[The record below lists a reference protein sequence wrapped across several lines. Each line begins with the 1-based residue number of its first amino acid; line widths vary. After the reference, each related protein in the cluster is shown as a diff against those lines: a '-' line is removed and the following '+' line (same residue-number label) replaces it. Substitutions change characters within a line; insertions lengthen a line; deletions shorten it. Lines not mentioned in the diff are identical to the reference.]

1 MLRNFIWVCLRKDEA
16 HLKKL
21 DLIVAEKGGYRVC
34 MTKYFNSLETRSD
47 DQRISD
53 LSKELPSQIQN
64 AKENSKAFQKILSD
78 VDYRDVS
85 SLEDLTR
92 LPVLRKSELVKL
104 QAEDPPL
111 GGLIAGSVNDLNQI
125 FQSPGPIYEPG
136 MTKKDWWRSARALNA
151 AGIGKGDIVQ
161 NCFSYHFT
169 PAGMLSEQ
177 GILAVGATV
186 FPAGTGQTELQAR
199 AASEIGVTAYIGVPD
214 FLQII
219 LDKGDELGLDLSK
232 IKKALVGGGP
242 LFPKTRKSYKD
253 RGILCLQNYGTADLG
268 NVAYETV
275 ADAPMIVDEG
285 VIVEIVTPGTGDPV
299 KEGEIGEVI
308 VTTLNRDYPLIRF
321 ATGDL
326 SAFASGKSECGRTNV
341 RIVGWRGRA
350 DQTTKIKGMFVRPE
364 QVADLVARSP
374 EIRKARVNVTRSENN
389 DVMTVLLEIEG
400 EVNKDY
406 DSIVKEMLKLKG
418 DVQTC
423 APGTLPNDGKVID
436 DQRKFD

>member
-1 MLRNFIWVCLRKDEA
+1 
-16 HLKKL
+16 
-21 DLIVAEKGGYRVC
+21 
-34 MTKYFNSLETRSD
+34 MTKYYDNLETRSHD
-47 DQRISD
+47 ERTTD
-53 LSKELPSQIQN
+53 LSKQLPSQIQN
-64 AKENSKAFQKILSD
+64 AKENSEAFSKILYDIDHQEIESI
-78 VDYRDVS
+78 
-85 SLEDLTR
+85 EDLTK
-92 LPVLRKSELVKL
+92 LPVLRKSELVRL
-104 QAEDPPL
+104 QAESPPL
-111 GGLIAGSVNDLNQI
+111 GGLIAGAVRDFNQI

-136 MTKKDWWRSARALNA
+136 MVKKDWWRSARALNA

-242 LFPKTRKSYKD
+242 LFPKTRQNYKD
-253 RGILCLQNYGTADLG
+253 RDIICLQNYGTADLG
-268 NVAYETV
+268 NVAYETLP
-275 ADAPMIVDEG
+275 DAPMVVDEG
-285 VIVEIVTPGTGDPV
+285 VIVEVVTPGTGNPV
-299 KEGEIGEVI
+299 ADGEIGEVL
-308 VTTLNRDYPLIRF
+308 VTSLNPDYPLIRF

-326 SAFASGKSECGRTNV
+326 SAVAPGKSECGRTNV

-374 EIRKARVNVTRSENN
+374 EIKKARVNVSRSDNN
-389 DVMTVLLEIEG
+389 DVMSVLLEIEG
-400 EVNKDY
+400 ATNKDY
-406 DSIVKEMLKLKG
+406 DSLSLIH
-418 DVQTC
+418 
-423 APGTLPNDGKVID
+423 I
-436 DQRKFD
+436 

>member
-1 MLRNFIWVCLRKDEA
+1 
-16 HLKKL
+16 
-21 DLIVAEKGGYRVC
+21 
-34 MTKYFNSLETRSD
+34 MTNYFDNLETRSGD
-47 DQRISD
+47 ERATD
-53 LSKELPSQIQN
+53 LSKQLWAQIEN
-64 AKENSKAFQKILSD
+64 AKKNSKAFKQILKE
-78 VDYRDVS
+78 VDPADIKS
-85 SLEDLTR
+85 IEDLTR

-111 GGLIAGSVNDLNQI
+111 GGLIAGSVQDLNQI

-136 MTKKDWWRSARALNA
+136 MTKKDWWRSARALTA

-242 LFPKTRKSYKD
+242 LFPKTRESYKE

-268 NVAYETV
+268 NVAYETI

-285 VIVEIVTPGTGDPV
+285 VIVEIVTPGTGDRVPV
-299 KEGEIGEVI
+299 GEIGEVL
-308 VTTLNRDYPLIRF
+308 VTTLNKDYPLIRF

-364 QVADLVARSP
+364 QVADLVARAS
-374 EIRKARVNVTRSENN
+374 EIKKARVNVTRSDNN
-389 DVMTVLLEIEG
+389 DVMSVLLEIEG
-400 EVNKDY
+400 ETNKDY
-406 DSIVKEMLKLKG
+406 DTFVKEILKLKG
-418 DVQTC
+418 EVQIVE
-423 APGTLPNDGKVID
+423 PGSLPNDGKVID
-436 DQRKFD
+436 DQRTFN

>member
-1 MLRNFIWVCLRKDEA
+1 
-16 HLKKL
+16 
-21 DLIVAEKGGYRVC
+21 
-34 MTKYFNSLETRSD
+34 MTKYYDNLETRSHD
-47 DQRISD
+47 ERTTD
-53 LSKELPSQIQN
+53 LSKQLPSQIQN
-64 AKENSKAFQKILSD
+64 AKEKSEAFGKILAD
-78 VDYRDVS
+78 VHHQDIVS
-85 SLEDLTR
+85 IDNLKT
-92 LPVLRKSELVKL
+92 LPVLRKSELVRL
-104 QAEDPPL
+104 QAENPPL
-111 GGLIAGSVNDLNQI
+111 GGLIAGNVHDFNQV

-136 MTKKDWWRSARALNA
+136 MVKKDWWRSARALNA

-232 IKKALVGGGP
+232 VKKALVGGGP
-242 LFPKTRKSYKD
+242 LFPKTRQNYKD
-253 RGILCLQNYGTADLG
+253 RGIMCLQNYGTADLG
-268 NVAYETV
+268 NVAYETLP
-275 ADAPMIVDEG
+275 DAPMVVDEG
-285 VIVEIVTPGTGDPV
+285 VIVEVVTPGTGNPV
-299 KEGEIGEVI
+299 ADGEIGEVL
-308 VTTLNRDYPLIRF
+308 VTSLNPDYPLIRF

-326 SAFASGKSECGRTNV
+326 SAIAPGKSECGRTNV

-374 EIRKARVNVTRSENN
+374 EIKKARVNVSRSDNN
-389 DVMTVLLEIEG
+389 DVMSVLLEIEG
-400 EVNKDY
+400 ETNKDY
-406 DSIVKEMLKLKG
+406 DSIVKEILKLKG
-418 DVQTC
+418 EVQIMS
-423 APGTLPNDGKVID
+423 PGTLPNDGKVID
-436 DQRKFD
+436 DQRTFD

>member
-1 MLRNFIWVCLRKDEA
+1 
-16 HLKKL
+16 
-21 DLIVAEKGGYRVC
+21 
-34 MTKYFNSLETRSD
+34 MTKYYDNLETRSHD
-47 DQRISD
+47 ERTTD
-53 LSKELPSQIQN
+53 LSKQLPSQIQN
-64 AKENSKAFQKILSD
+64 AKEKSGAFGKILAD
-78 VDYRDVS
+78 VHYQDIVS
-85 SLEDLTR
+85 IDNLKT
-92 LPVLRKSELVKL
+92 LPVLRKSELVRL
-104 QAEDPPL
+104 QAENPPL
-111 GGLIAGSVNDLNQI
+111 GGLIAGTVHDFNQI

-136 MTKKDWWRSARALNA
+136 MVKKDWWRSARALNA

-232 IKKALVGGGP
+232 VKKALVGGGP
-242 LFPKTRKSYKD
+242 LFPKTRQNYKD
-253 RGILCLQNYGTADLG
+253 RGIMCLQNYGTADLG
-268 NVAYETV
+268 NVAYETLP
-275 ADAPMIVDEG
+275 DAPMVVDEG
-285 VIVEIVTPGTGDPV
+285 VIVEVVTPGTGNPV
-299 KEGEIGEVI
+299 ADGEIGEVL
-308 VTTLNRDYPLIRF
+308 VTSLNPDYPLIRF

-326 SAFASGKSECGRTNV
+326 SAVAPGKSECGRTNV

-374 EIRKARVNVTRSENN
+374 EIKKARVNVNRSDNN
-389 DVMTVLLEIEG
+389 DVMSVLLEIEG
-400 EVNKDY
+400 ETNKDY
-406 DSIVKEMLKLKG
+406 DSIVKEILKLKG
-418 DVQTC
+418 EVQIMS
-423 APGTLPNDGKVID
+423 PGTLPNDGKVID
-436 DQRKFD
+436 DQRTFD

>member
-1 MLRNFIWVCLRKDEA
+1 MGEFFDK
-16 HLKKL
+16 
-21 DLIVAEKGGYRVC
+21 
-34 MTKYFNSLETRSD
+34 LETRSD
-47 DQRISD
+47 DERSSD
-53 LSKELPSQIQN
+53 LSKVIPLQIKN
-64 AKENSKAFQKILSD
+64 AKENSKAFSKILAD
-78 VDYRDVS
+78 VDPSEINSV
-85 SLEDLTR
+85 EDLTK
-92 LPVLRKSELVKL
+92 LPVLRKSELVRL
-104 QAEDPPL
+104 QAQDPPL
-111 GGLIAGSVNDLNQI
+111 GGLISGSVQDLNQI

-136 MTKKDWWRSARALNA
+136 MVKKDWWRSARALNA

-232 IKKALVGGGP
+232 VKKALVGGGP
-242 LFPKTRKSYKD
+242 LFPKTRQNYKD
-253 RGILCLQNYGTADLG
+253 RGIMCLQNYGTADLG
-268 NVAYETV
+268 NVAYETLP
-275 ADAPMIVDEG
+275 DAPMVVDEG
-285 VIVEIVTPGTGDPV
+285 VIVEVVTPGSGNPV
-299 KEGEIGEVI
+299 ADGEIGEVL
-308 VTTLNRDYPLIRF
+308 VTSLNPDYPLIRF

-326 SAFASGKSECGRTNV
+326 SAVAPGKSECGRTNV

-374 EIRKARVNVTRSENN
+374 EIKKARVNVNRSDNN
-389 DVMTVLLEIEG
+389 DVMSVLLEIEG
-400 EVNKDY
+400 ETNKDY
-406 DSIVKEMLKLKG
+406 DPMIKEILKLKG
-418 DVQTC
+418 EVQVVS
-423 APGTLPNDGKVID
+423 PGTLPNDGKVID
-436 DQRKFD
+436 DQRTFD

>member
-1 MLRNFIWVCLRKDEA
+1 M
-16 HLKKL
+16 
-21 DLIVAEKGGYRVC
+21 
-34 MTKYFNSLETRSD
+34 
-47 DQRISD
+47 
-53 LSKELPSQIQN
+53 
-64 AKENSKAFQKILSD
+64 
-78 VDYRDVS
+78 
-85 SLEDLTR
+85 
-92 LPVLRKSELVKL
+92 
-104 QAEDPPL
+104 
-111 GGLIAGSVNDLNQI
+111 
-125 FQSPGPIYEPG
+125 
-136 MTKKDWWRSARALNA
+136 
-151 AGIGKGDIVQ
+151 
-161 NCFSYHFT
+161 
-169 PAGMLSEQ
+169 
-177 GILAVGATV
+177 
-186 FPAGTGQTELQAR
+186 
-199 AASEIGVTAYIGVPD
+199 
-214 FLQII
+214 
-219 LDKGDELGLDLSK
+219 
-232 IKKALVGGGP
+232 
-242 LFPKTRKSYKD
+242 
-253 RGILCLQNYGTADLG
+253 QNYGTADLG
-268 NVAYETV
+268 NVAYETI

-299 KEGEIGEVI
+299 KEGEIGEVL

-374 EIRKARVNVTRSENN
+374 EIRKARVNVTRSDNN

>member
-1 MLRNFIWVCLRKDEA
+1 MSKFFD
-16 HLKKL
+16 KL
-21 DLIVAEKGGYRVC
+21 EI
-34 MTKYFNSLETRSD
+34 RSD
-47 DQRISD
+47 AERADSIG
-53 LSKELPSQIQN
+53 SKLPTQIRN
-64 AKENSKAFQKILSD
+64 AKDNSTAFSEILKDVNPEDIKSIEN
-78 VDYRDVS
+78 
-85 SLEDLTR
+85 LTK

-104 QAEDPPL
+104 QSENPPL
-111 GGLIAGSVNDLNQI
+111 GGLIAGNVNKLDQI

-136 MTKKDWWRSARALNA
+136 MVKHDWWRSGRALKA
-151 AGIGKGDIVQ
+151 AGIGEGDIVQ

-199 AASEIGVTAYIGVPD
+199 AAAEIGVTAYIGVPD

-219 LDKGDELGLDLSK
+219 LDKGEELGLDLSK

-242 LFPKTRKSYKD
+242 LFPKTRQAYKD

-299 KEGEIGEVI
+299 SEGEIGEVL
-308 VTTLNRDYPLIRF
+308 VTTLNPDYPLIRF

-326 SAFASGKSECGRTNV
+326 SAVASGKSECGRTNM

-364 QVADLVARSP
+364 QVADLVARHS
-374 EIRKARVNVTRSENN
+374 EIIKARVNVSRSENN
-389 DVMTVLLEIEG
+389 DVMDVLLEIEKG
-400 EVNKDY
+400 SSADY
-406 DSIVKEMLKLKG
+406 ENSVKEVLKLKG
-418 DVQTC
+418 NVKIVS
-423 APGTLPNDGKVID
+423 PGDLPNDGKVID
-436 DQRKFD
+436 DQRTFD

>member
-1 MLRNFIWVCLRKDEA
+1 
-16 HLKKL
+16 
-21 DLIVAEKGGYRVC
+21 
-34 MTKYFNSLETRSD
+34 MTSYFDNLETRSED
-47 DQRISD
+47 ERAND
-53 LSKELPSQIQN
+53 LSKQLPTQIQN
-64 AKENSKAFQKILSD
+64 AKENSKAFQKILND

-85 SLEDLTR
+85 SLEDLAR

-111 GGLIAGSVNDLNQI
+111 GGLIAGPVIDLNQI

-242 LFPKTRKSYKD
+242 LFPKTRESYKD

-268 NVAYETV
+268 NVAYETI

-299 KEGEIGEVI
+299 KEGEIGEVL

-326 SAFASGKSECGRTNV
+326 SAFAPGKSECGRTNV

>member
-1 MLRNFIWVCLRKDEA
+1 
-16 HLKKL
+16 
-21 DLIVAEKGGYRVC
+21 
-34 MTKYFNSLETRSD
+34 MTKYYDNLETRSHD
-47 DQRISD
+47 ERKTD
-53 LSKELPSQIQN
+53 LSKQLPLQVKN
-64 AKENSKAFQKILSD
+64 AKENSKAFSKILHDIDHQEITSID
-78 VDYRDVS
+78 
-85 SLEDLTR
+85 DLRT
-92 LPVLRKSELVKL
+92 LPVLRKSELVRL

-111 GGLIAGSVNDLNQI
+111 GGLIAGTVQDLNQI

-136 MTKKDWWRSARALNA
+136 MVKKDWWRSARALNA

-242 LFPKTRKSYKD
+242 LFPKTRQNYKD
-253 RGILCLQNYGTADLG
+253 RNIICLQNYGTADLG
-268 NVAYETV
+268 NVAYETLP
-275 ADAPMIVDEG
+275 DAPMVVDEG

-299 KEGEIGEVI
+299 SDGEIGEVL
-308 VTTLNRDYPLIRF
+308 VTSLNSDYPLIRF

-326 SAFASGKSECGRTNV
+326 SAVAPGKSECGRTNV

-374 EIRKARVNVTRSENN
+374 EIKKARVNVNRSDNN
-389 DVMTVLLEIEG
+389 DVMSVLLEIEG
-400 EVNKDY
+400 ETNKDY
-406 DSIVKEMLKLKG
+406 DPMIKEILKLKG
-418 DVQTC
+418 EVQIVS
-423 APGTLPNDGKVID
+423 PGTLPNDGKVID
-436 DQRKFD
+436 DQRTFD

>member
-1 MLRNFIWVCLRKDEA
+1 
-16 HLKKL
+16 
-21 DLIVAEKGGYRVC
+21 
-34 MTKYFNSLETRSD
+34 MTNYFDHLETRSED
-47 DQRISD
+47 ERAND
-53 LSKELPSQIQN
+53 LSKQLPAQIHN
-64 AKENSKAFQKILSD
+64 AKENSRAFKKILKE
-78 VDYRDVS
+78 VDPADIKS
-85 SLEDLTR
+85 IDDLR
-92 LPVLRKSELVKL
+92 KLPVLRKSELVKL

-111 GGLIAGSVNDLNQI
+111 GGLIAGSVQDLDQI

-136 MTKKDWWRSARALNA
+136 MTKKDWWRSARALTA

-242 LFPKTRKSYKD
+242 LFPKTRESYKE

-268 NVAYETV
+268 NVAYETI

-299 KEGEIGEVI
+299 PDGEIGEVL
-308 VTTLNRDYPLIRF
+308 VTTLNKDYPLIRF

-364 QVADLVARSP
+364 QVADLVARAS
-374 EIRKARVNVTRSENN
+374 EIKKARVNVTRSDNN
-389 DVMTVLLEIEG
+389 DVMSVLLEIEG
-400 EVNKDY
+400 ETNKDY
-406 DSIVKEMLKLKG
+406 DTIVKEILKLKG
-418 DVQTC
+418 EVQIV
-423 APGTLPNDGKVID
+423 APGSLPNDGKVID
-436 DQRKFD
+436 DQRTFD

>member
-1 MLRNFIWVCLRKDEA
+1 MGEFFDK
-16 HLKKL
+16 
-21 DLIVAEKGGYRVC
+21 
-34 MTKYFNSLETRSD
+34 LETRSD
-47 DQRISD
+47 DERSSD
-53 LSKELPSQIQN
+53 LSKAIPLQIKN
-64 AKENSKAFQKILSD
+64 AKDNSKAFRKILAD
-78 VDYRDVS
+78 IDPNEINLV
-85 SLEDLTR
+85 EDLSK
-92 LPVLRKSELVKL
+92 LPVLRKSELIRL
-104 QAEDPPL
+104 QAQDPPL
-111 GGLIAGSVNDLNQI
+111 GGLISGSVEDLNQI

-136 MTKKDWWRSARALNA
+136 MVKKDWWRSARALNA

-219 LDKGDELGLDLSK
+219 LEKGDELGLDLSK

-242 LFPKTRKSYKD
+242 LFPKTRQNYME
-253 RGILCLQNYGTADLG
+253 RGIMCLQNYGTADLG

-275 ADAPMIVDEG
+275 ADAPMVVDEG

-299 KEGEIGEVI
+299 AEGEIGEVL
-308 VTTLNRDYPLIRF
+308 VTSLNSDYPLIRF

-326 SAFASGKSECGRTNV
+326 SAVAPGKSECGRTNM

-364 QVADLVARSP
+364 QVADLVGRSS
-374 EIRKARVNVTRSENN
+374 EIKKARVNVTRSDNN
-389 DVMTVLLEIEG
+389 DIMTVLLEIEG
-400 EVNKDY
+400 DMNKDY
-406 DSIVKEMLKLKG
+406 NPMVKEILKLKG
-418 DVQTC
+418 DVELVT
-423 APGTLPNDGKVID
+423 PGSLPNDGKVID
-436 DQRKFD
+436 DQRTFD

>member
-1 MLRNFIWVCLRKDEA
+1 
-16 HLKKL
+16 
-21 DLIVAEKGGYRVC
+21 
-34 MTKYFNSLETRSD
+34 MTEYYDNLETRSHD
-47 DQRISD
+47 ERTTD
-53 LSKELPSQIQN
+53 LSKQLPSQIQN
-64 AKENSKAFQKILSD
+64 AKEKSEAFGKILAD
-78 VDYRDVS
+78 VHHQDIVS
-85 SLEDLTR
+85 IDNLKT
-92 LPVLRKSELVKL
+92 LPVLRKSELVRL
-104 QAEDPPL
+104 QAENPPL
-111 GGLIAGSVNDLNQI
+111 GGLIAGNVHDFNQV

-136 MTKKDWWRSARALNA
+136 MVKKDWWRSARALNA

-242 LFPKTRKSYKD
+242 LFPKTRQNYKD
-253 RGILCLQNYGTADLG
+253 RGIMCLQNYGTADLG
-268 NVAYETV
+268 NVAYETLP
-275 ADAPMIVDEG
+275 DAPMVVDEG
-285 VIVEIVTPGTGDPV
+285 VIVEVVTPGTGNPV
-299 KEGEIGEVI
+299 ADGEIGEVL
-308 VTTLNRDYPLIRF
+308 VTSLNPDYPLIRF

-326 SAFASGKSECGRTNV
+326 SAIAPGKSECGRTNV

-374 EIRKARVNVTRSENN
+374 EIKKARVNVSRSDNN
-389 DVMTVLLEIEG
+389 DVMSVLLEMEG
-400 EVNKDY
+400 ETNRTM
-406 DSIVKEMLKLKG
+406 ILL
-418 DVQTC
+418 
-423 APGTLPNDGKVID
+423 
-436 DQRKFD
+436 

>member
-1 MLRNFIWVCLRKDEA
+1 
-16 HLKKL
+16 
-21 DLIVAEKGGYRVC
+21 
-34 MTKYFNSLETRSD
+34 MTKYYDNLETRSHD
-47 DQRISD
+47 ERTTD
-53 LSKELPSQIQN
+53 LSKQLPSQIQN
-64 AKENSKAFQKILSD
+64 AKEKSEAFGKILAD
-78 VDYRDVS
+78 VHHQDIVS
-85 SLEDLTR
+85 IDNLKT
-92 LPVLRKSELVKL
+92 LPVLRKSELVRL
-104 QAEDPPL
+104 QAENPPL
-111 GGLIAGSVNDLNQI
+111 GGLIAGNVHDFNQV

-136 MTKKDWWRSARALNA
+136 MVKKDWWRSARALNA

-232 IKKALVGGGP
+232 VKKALVGGGP
-242 LFPKTRKSYKD
+242 LFPKTRQNYKD
-253 RGILCLQNYGTADLG
+253 RGIMCLQNYGTADLG
-268 NVAYETV
+268 NVAYETLP
-275 ADAPMIVDEG
+275 DAPMVVDEG
-285 VIVEIVTPGTGDPV
+285 VIVEVVTPGTGNPV
-299 KEGEIGEVI
+299 ADGEIGEVL
-308 VTTLNRDYPLIRF
+308 VTSLNPDYPLIRF

-326 SAFASGKSECGRTNV
+326 SAIAPGKSECGRTNV

-374 EIRKARVNVTRSENN
+374 EIKKARVNVSRSDNN
-389 DVMTVLLEIEG
+389 DVMSVLLEIEG
-400 EVNKDY
+400 ETNKDY
-406 DSIVKEMLKLKG
+406 DSIVKEILKLKG
-418 DVQTC
+418 EVQIMS
-423 APGTLPNDGKVID
+423 PGSLPNDGKVID
-436 DQRKFD
+436 DQRTFD

>member
-1 MLRNFIWVCLRKDEA
+1 MSKFFDN
-16 HLKKL
+16 
-21 DLIVAEKGGYRVC
+21 
-34 MTKYFNSLETRSD
+34 LETRSD
-47 DQRISD
+47 TERAENIGS
-53 LSKELPSQIQN
+53 ELPMQINN
-64 AKENSKAFQKILSD
+64 AKENSTAFSEILKD
-78 VDYRDVS
+78 VIPEDIKS
-85 SLEDLTR
+85 IEDLPK

-104 QAEDPPL
+104 QSDNPPL
-111 GGLIAGSVNDLNQI
+111 GGLISGSINKLDQI

-136 MTKKDWWRSARALNA
+136 MVKYDWWRSGRALKA
-151 AGIGKGDIVQ
+151 AGIGEGDIVQ

-177 GILAVGATV
+177 GVLAVGATV

-199 AASEIGVTAYIGVPD
+199 AAAEIGVTAYIGVPD

-219 LDKGDELGLDLSK
+219 LDKGEELGLDLSK

-242 LFPKTRKSYKD
+242 LFPKTRQAYKD

-275 ADAPMIVDEG
+275 ADAPMVVDEG

-299 KEGEIGEVI
+299 SQGEIGEVL
-308 VTTLNRDYPLIRF
+308 VTTLNPDYPLIRF

-326 SAFASGKSECGRTNV
+326 SAVASGKSECGRTNM

-364 QVADLVARSP
+364 QVADLVARHS
-374 EIRKARVNVTRSENN
+374 EIIKARVNVSRSDNN
-389 DVMTVLLEIEG
+389 DVMDVLLEIEKG
-400 EVNKDY
+400 SSADY
-406 DSIVKEMLKLKG
+406 ENSVKEVLKLKG
-418 DVQTC
+418 NVKIVS
-423 APGTLPNDGKVID
+423 PGDLPNDGKVID
-436 DQRKFD
+436 DQRTFD

>member
-1 MLRNFIWVCLRKDEA
+1 MEEA
-16 HLKKL
+16 HLKIPSH
-21 DLIVAEKGGYRVC
+21 IVDAKGGYK
-34 MTKYFNSLETRSD
+34 KYMPKFLDNLEERSD
-47 DQRISD
+47 DERSND
-53 LSKELPSQIQN
+53 LSLALPQQINN
-64 AKENSKAFQKILSD
+64 AKENSTAFGKILKD
-78 VDYRDVS
+78 VDAGEIKSPRD
-85 SLEDLTR
+85 LAK
-92 LPVLRKSELVKL
+92 LPVLRKSELVRL
-104 QAEDPPL
+104 QAEDAPL
-111 GGLIAGSVNDLNQI
+111 GGLITGSVQDLNQI

-136 MTKKDWWRSARALNA
+136 MVKKDWWRSARALNA

-186 FPAGTGQTELQAR
+186 FAAGTGQTELQAR

-219 LDKGDELGLDLSK
+219 LDKGDELGLNLSK

-242 LFPKTRKSYKD
+242 LFPKTRESYKE

-268 NVAYETV
+268 NVAYETI

-285 VIVEIVTPGTGDPV
+285 VIVEIVIPGTGDPV
-299 KEGEIGEVI
+299 PEGEIGEVL
-308 VTTLNRDYPLIRF
+308 VTTLNKDYPLIRF

-326 SAFASGKSECGRTNV
+326 SAVAPGKSECGRTNM

-364 QVADLVARSP
+364 QVADLVARAP
-374 EIRKARVNVTRSENN
+374 EIKKARVNVTRSENN
-389 DVMTVLLEIEG
+389 DVMSVLLEIEG
-400 EVNKDY
+400 ETNKDY
-406 DSIVKEMLKLKG
+406 DLMVKEILKLKG
-418 DVQTC
+418 EVQTVSK
-423 APGTLPNDGKVID
+423 GTLPNDGKVID
-436 DQRKFD
+436 DQRTFD

>member
-1 MLRNFIWVCLRKDEA
+1 
-16 HLKKL
+16 
-21 DLIVAEKGGYRVC
+21 
-34 MTKYFNSLETRSD
+34 MTSYFDNLETRSED
-47 DQRISD
+47 ERAND
-53 LSKELPSQIQN
+53 LSKQLPAQIHN
-64 AKENSKAFQKILSD
+64 AKKNSRAFKQILKE
-78 VDYRDVS
+78 VDSADIKS
-85 SLEDLTR
+85 IDDLSR

-111 GGLIAGSVNDLNQI
+111 GGLIAGSVQDLNQI

-136 MTKKDWWRSARALNA
+136 MTKKDWWRSARALTA

-219 LDKGDELGLDLSK
+219 LNKGDELGLDLSK

-242 LFPKTRKSYKD
+242 LFPKTRESYKE

-268 NVAYETV
+268 NVAYETI

-299 KEGEIGEVI
+299 PVGEIGEVL
-308 VTTLNRDYPLIRF
+308 VTTLNKDYPLIRF

-364 QVADLVARSP
+364 QVADLVARVS
-374 EIRKARVNVTRSENN
+374 EIKKARVNVTRSENN
-389 DVMTVLLEIEG
+389 DVMSVLLEIEG
-400 EVNKDY
+400 ETNKDY
-406 DSIVKEMLKLKG
+406 DPMVKEILKLKG
-418 DVQTC
+418 EVQIVS
-423 APGTLPNDGKVID
+423 PGSLPNDGKVID
-436 DQRKFD
+436 DQRTYD

>member
-1 MLRNFIWVCLRKDEA
+1 MSKFFDN
-16 HLKKL
+16 
-21 DLIVAEKGGYRVC
+21 
-34 MTKYFNSLETRSD
+34 LETRSD
-47 DQRISD
+47 TERAENIGS
-53 LSKELPSQIQN
+53 ELPIQIRN
-64 AKENSKAFQKILSD
+64 AKENSTAFSEILKSVNPED
-78 VDYRDVS
+78 IKS
-85 SLEDLTR
+85 IEDLPK

-104 QAEDPPL
+104 QSENPPL
-111 GGLIAGSVNDLNQI
+111 GGLIAGNVNKLDQI

-136 MTKKDWWRSARALNA
+136 MVKHDWWRSGRALKA
-151 AGIGKGDIVQ
+151 AGIGEGDIVQ

-199 AASEIGVTAYIGVPD
+199 AAAEIGVTAYIGVPD

-219 LDKGDELGLDLSK
+219 LDKGEELGLDLSK

-242 LFPKTRKSYKD
+242 LFPKTRQAYKD

-275 ADAPMIVDEG
+275 ADAPMVVDEG

-299 KEGEIGEVI
+299 SEGEIGEVL
-308 VTTLNRDYPLIRF
+308 VTTLNPDYPLIRF

-326 SAFASGKSECGRTNV
+326 SAVASGKSECGRTNM

-364 QVADLVARSP
+364 QVADLVARHS
-374 EIRKARVNVTRSENN
+374 EIIKARVNVSRSDNN
-389 DVMTVLLEIEG
+389 DVMDVLLEIEKG
-400 EVNKDY
+400 SSADY
-406 DSIVKEMLKLKG
+406 ENSVKEVLKLKG
-418 DVQTC
+418 NVKIVS
-423 APGTLPNDGKVID
+423 PGDLPNDGKVID
-436 DQRKFD
+436 DQRTFD